1 MNKYLSVGVI
11 SANVVFGESC
21 KSAKDAVIGEFR
33 DKAKKK
39 DEEIIKKIKGY
50 KIDPNKII
58 SHTNELNT
66 DEYLKAGLFVLREP
80 TDKDKRKCEDIFK
93 KNVKKIKSNAKYGA
107 NSLFCIFSID
117 GGKIKSYGIIEF
129 ESPNDKSGYRISG
142 CSFFDV
148 NDLDAFMNSFT
159 VL

>member
-1 MNKYLSVGVI
+1 MNKYISAGVI
-11 SANVVFGESC
+11 SANMVFGESC

-39 DEEIIKKIKGY
+39 DEEIIKKLKGY

-66 DEYLKAGLFVLREP
+66 DEYLRSGLFVLKEP
-80 TDKDKRKCEDIFK
+80 SDEDKKKFGDIFK
-93 KNVKKIKSNAKYGA
+93 KNVKKIKSNAKYGD
-107 NSLFCIFSID
+107 NSLFCIFVID

-129 ESPNDKSGYRISG
+129 ESPNDKSEYMISG

-148 NDLDAFMNSFT
+148 NDLDKFMNDFT